1 MKMDVEF
8 RKARKNRT
16 PAGLNKGQTFVEFAI
31 AIPGLLLIAIGI
43 ANFALAISAYS
54 FVCYG
59 ARDGTRF
66 AAVRGA
72 ASPKPASADDVRNFV
87 KSEASGLD
95 LSQLTVATT
104 WSPDNKQ
111 ESRVAVQVQYTFQ
124 FLVPFVQ
131 LPQVNLRSTSQMVI
145 SQ

>member
-1 MKMDVEF
+1 MDNAG
-8 RKARKNRT
+8 RKARKNQITARWS
-16 PAGLNKGQTFVEFAI
+16 KGQTFAEFAI
-31 AIPGLLLIAIGI
+31 AIPVLLALALGI
-43 ANFALAISAYS
+43 ANFAMAISAYS

-66 AAVRGA
+66 AAVHGA
-72 ASPKPASADDVRNFV
+72 ASPTPASADDIRKFV

-104 WSPDNKQ
+104 WSPDNTQ
-111 ESRVAVQVQYTFQ
+111 NSVVAVQVQYTFQ

-131 LPQVNLRSTSQMVI
+131 LSQVTLSSTSQMVI

>member
-1 MKMDVEF
+1 MNIAF
-8 RKARKNRT
+8 RKARKGCT
-16 PAGLNKGQTFVEFAI
+16 PARINRGQTFVDFAI
-31 AIPGLLLIAIGI
+31 AIPVLLLVTLGI
-43 ANFALAISAYS
+43 ANFAMAISAYS

-66 AAVRGA
+66 AAVHGA
-72 ASPKPASADDVRNFV
+72 ASPTPASADDVRNFV
-87 KSEASGLD
+87 RSEASGID
-95 LSQLTVATT
+95 RNQVTVATT

-111 ESRVAVQVQYTFQ
+111 NSRVAVQVQYTFQ

-131 LPQVNLRSTSQMVI
+131 LPQVNLSSTSQMVI